1 MMNGLSY
8 SEARAIEAMRAR
20 RERREAAQRASAEAL
35 RKWRMPS
42 ALTRA
47 LVARLRGVA

>member
-1 MMNGLSY
+1 MNGLSY
-8 SEARAIEAMRAR
+8 HEARAIEAMRLK
-20 RERREAAQRASAEAL
+20 RERREAAQRAHAEAL

-47 LVARLRGVA
+47 LVARIRRAA